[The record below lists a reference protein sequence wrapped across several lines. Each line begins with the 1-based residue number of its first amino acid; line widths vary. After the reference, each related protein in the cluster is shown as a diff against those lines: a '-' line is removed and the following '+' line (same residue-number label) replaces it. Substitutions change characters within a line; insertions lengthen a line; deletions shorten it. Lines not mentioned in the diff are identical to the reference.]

1 MLARFPVNHWNY
13 IAGNDIDARPAATY
27 GDIVSTPAGSA
38 HTKGNWTDLVTVTQD
53 CYWIEIVLHN
63 GIAGGG
69 QNYML
74 DIGIDA
80 AGGTSYSVIIPNLLT
95 GEPQSVPNGGGSK
108 WAFPIRIPAGAQIG
122 ARMQYT
128 LGSANNI
135 YVYVRAYGAPSHP
148 HLITFGS
155 VVEAIGVN
163 TGTTAGVSITS
174 GTASEGSWTSLG
186 TTTNRGIFV
195 QSGWG
200 CTDNT
205 AAAVIYHLDVAADN
219 NGTTPKIIQSDSLVR
234 STATEL
240 HSLFN
245 CPLGWSEIK
254 AGTTIYGRAQCS
266 GTADA
271 SLTMAA
277 YVVT

>member
-13 IAGNDIDARPAATY
+13 IAGNDIDARPASAY
-27 GDIVSTPAGSA
+27 GTIISTPITAN
-38 HTKGNWTDLVTVTQD
+38 TKGSWANLVTVTKD
-53 CYWIEIVLHN
+53 CYWLEIIIHN
-63 GIAGGG
+63 SNLGLVFNFLA
-69 QNYML
+69 

-80 AGGTSYSVIIPNLLT
+80 AGGTSYSVIIPNLLF
-95 GEPQSVPNGGGSK
+95 GQVQSLPSGGGYRWS
-108 WAFPIRIPAGAQIG
+108 FPIRIPSGAQIG
-122 ARMQYT
+122 ARVQCGTGTVSNTYC
-128 LGSANNI
+128 
-135 YVYVRAYGAPSHP
+135 VVRAYGAPSHP

-155 VVEAIGVN
+155 VVEALGVDTATS
-163 TGTTAGVSITS
+163 TGTAITS
-174 GTASEGSWTSLG
+174 GTTNEGSWTSLG

-200 CTDNT
+200 CTDST

-219 NGTTPKIIQSDSLVR
+219 NATTPKIIQSDSRVR

-240 HSLFN
+240 HNLNN
-245 CPLGWSEIK
+245 CIQGWSDIK

-266 GTADA
+266 GTADS